1 MVTRDN
7 RDMQFK
13 SDRSDCEDKPPLKD
27 CTNKEVAY
35 PVEGEVFVIRHTIQ
49 VQVKEDD
56 ID

>member
-1 MVTRDN
+1 MA
-7 RDMQFK
+7 
-13 SDRSDCEDKPPLKD
+13 PLKD

-35 PVEGEVFVIRHTIQ
+35 PVEGGVLVIRHTIQ